1 VVKLFKYVK
10 MIVYKWENRTN
21 KYFVLE
27 GVMTQ
32 RRKQLKHVVIFEEM
46 KKKIFTE
53 DIKPGDKLPSENELA
68 DKYKVSRQ
76 TVRKAIANLEA
87 AGYVYAEHGR
97 GTFCSEMLAHTKS
110 SKNVAVVTTYLSDY
124 IFPHIIKGIDE
135 VMEKYGYSIMLKNTN
150 NSRTGEAKCLEE
162 LLMKD
167 IEGLII
173 EPSKSHIY
181 CNHTSYF
188 KKLDEFGIP
197 YVFIQGKYN
206 QMADKPHVLMDDE
219 KGGYMITKYM
229 ISKGHRNIIGVFKSD
244 DSQGQYRHKGYVRAL
259 TEAGIVYDPD
269 NIIWF
274 YTEDR
279 KSHPYNGIKQLVND
293 GRVFDGIVCYNDQTA
308 MMVIR
313 ALNECELKVPRDI
326 SVTGYDNSQR
336 GNQVGL
342 QLTTIVHPQEKF
354 GAMAAEMLMK
364 MINGEDCEKHIV
376 IEPELIEGDT
386 CR

>member
-1 VVKLFKYVK
+1 MEDKSK
-10 MIVYKWENRTN
+10 R
-21 KYFVLE
+21 
-27 GVMTQ
+27 
-32 RRKQLKHVVIFEEM
+32 LKHVMIFEDM

-68 DKYKVSRQ
+68 KKYNVSRQ
-76 TVRKAIANLEA
+76 TVRKAITNLES
-87 AGYVYAEHGR
+87 AGYAYAEHGR

-135 VMEKYGYSIMLKNTN
+135 VMEKYGYSIMLKSTN
-150 NSRTGEAKCLEE
+150 NSRTGETKSLEE
-162 LLMKD
+162 LLTKD

-197 YVFIQGKYN
+197 YVFIQGKYV
-206 QMADKPHVLMDDE
+206 QMKDKPHVLIDDE
-219 KGGYMITKYM
+219 KGGYMVTKYM
-229 ISKGHRNIIGVFKSD
+229 LEKGHRNIIGVFKSD
-244 DSQGQYRHKGYVRAL
+244 DAQGQKRHRGFVRAL
-259 TEAGIVYDPD
+259 NEAGVMYDPD

-279 KSHPYNGIKQLVND
+279 KSHPYNGIKQMIND
-293 GRVFDGIVCYNDQTA
+293 GKEFDGIVCYNDQTA

-313 ALNECELKVPRDI
+313 ALSECGIKVPRDV
-326 SVTGYDNSQR
+326 SVTGFDNAQR
-336 GNQVGL
+336 GNNVGL
-342 QLTTIVHPQEKF
+342 QLTTIAHPQEEL
-354 GAMAAEMLMK
+354 GAMAAEMLMN
-364 MINGEDCEKHIV
+364 MIKGNECEKQILIDPV
-376 IEPELIEGDT
+376 LIEGDT